1 MPQPF
6 WDDDAAPSWVVFN
19 APGLGSQWD
28 TAWLAGKQLPGVV
41 SVKGKTSRK
50 IDIKNSPGSDGATI
64 TALGY
69 EPAEMDITLR
79 MWTPAQFV
87 AWQAMLPDIQPKMG
101 KPPAAPL
108 DLAHPGA
115 NSYGIKAVIIKNVS
129 IPDVDDKQ
137 IATVTITCIQ
147 WLTAKKVGTQ
157 TAKTAKGPDLTQV
170 PLVAPVQPPTLPAPP
185 SGTNSGP

>member
-6 WDDDAAPSWVVFN
+6 WEDDSAPSWVVFN
-19 APGLGSQWD
+19 TPGLGSQWD
-28 TAWLAGKQLPGVV
+28 TAYLAGKQLPGVV
-41 SVKGKTSRK
+41 AVKGKTSRK

-69 EPAEMDITLR
+69 EPAEIDITLR
-79 MWTPAQFV
+79 MWTPAQYI

-101 KPPAAPL
+101 KPPASPL

-129 IPDVDDKQ
+129 IPDIDDKQ
-137 IATVTITCIQ
+137 IATVTISCIQ

-157 TAKTAKGPDLTQV
+157 TAKTSKGPDT
-170 PLVAPVQPPTLPAPP
+170 PLVSNIPPPTLPGPP